1 MEKAKDANIVG
12 ILVGTLGVG
21 KLPRGIELSLCMGL
35 HCFANSAPFP
45 LQEFM

>member
-21 KLPRGIELSLCMGL
+21 V
-35 HCFANSAPFP
+35 CFSALLKSFVSTNTKEC
-45 LQEFM
+45 LL